1 MAQQDLESFG
11 SGLWIAAGRRVRM
24 MRIPFSTRM
33 TVARLGDG
41 SVWIHSPVDPTDDL
55 CEAVDALGPVAH
67 VVAPNKLHSLASPL
81 WKRRYPAARLWVS
94 PGLCER
100 HPGFPA
106 DEVLSD
112 ARGTA
117 WSAEIRHHVFRG
129 SSFLD
134 EVVFL
139 HGESKTL
146 IVTDLIQR
154 HDPRE
159 ESWFWRLV
167 KQAAG
172 VLGEQGGTARDLR
185 FTFHDRA
192 AARQSVSTVLGWD
205 FEQVVLSHGLCITN
219 DAKGVVER
227 AFRSWL
233 G

>member
-1 MAQQDLESFG
+1 MAQHGIESFG
-11 SGLWIAAGRRVRM
+11 SNLWIASGRRVRM
-24 MRIPFSTRM
+24 MGIPFSTRM

-41 SVWIHSPVDPTDDL
+41 SVWLHSPVDPTDDL
-55 CEAVDALGPVAH
+55 CQAVDALGRVAH

-81 WKRRYPAARLWVS
+81 WKRRYPSARLWVS
-94 PGLCER
+94 PGLCQR

-106 DEVLSD
+106 DEVMSED
-112 ARGTA
+112 RVTT
-117 WSAEIRHHVFRG
+117 WRDEIRHHVFRG

-139 HGESKTL
+139 HSESKTL

-154 HDPRE
+154 HDPLE

-167 KQAAG
+167 KKAAG

-185 FTFHDRA
+185 FTFSDRA
-192 AARQSVSTVLGWD
+192 AARESVSIVLGWD
-205 FEQVVLSHGLCITN
+205 FDQVVLSHGLCITN
-219 DAKGVVER
+219 NAKSVVKH